1 MAKDYYEILGVPAD
15 ADIELI
21 KRQYRI
27 LVREYHPDVAP
38 DKEAAHA
45 RTLLIFE
52 AWKVLS
58 EPAARARYDRQR
70 HTAADNATGTPK
82 TTPTRQDRA
91 AGISA
96 EALRKERM
104 SQNFKHNRNATSSSN
119 PRTRLLNLV
128 FDAAQLYYQGNVAEA
143 VTLCTRVMKSDLTN
157 AEAPAL
163 LGDIYAEQ
171 NRRDVALLMYERAM
185 RNQPNNMLYRQKW
198 QAIKNGEVIPPAPQA
213 GTDLPTNGTAPDSN
227 PQPAPPPPAASA
239 PGTAGVAQPV
249 APPEPPVAASA
260 TPPAPPPEPE
270 APFTPPV
277 APEVAVAEPERA
289 SFVGKLT
296 GWMGKR
302 K

>member
-1 MAKDYYEILGVPAD
+1 MVRDYYEILGVPPD

-21 KRQYRI
+21 KRQYRL
-27 LVREYHPDVAP
+27 LVRENHPDVAP

-58 EPAARARYDRQR
+58 DLDERARYDRKR
-70 HTAADNATGTPK
+70 SGDAPSDKPK
-82 TTPTRQDRA
+82 TTPMRHDRTS
-91 AGISA
+91 GISA

-104 SQNFKHNRNATSSSN
+104 SQNFKHNRNAASSN

-128 FDAAQLYYQGNVAEA
+128 FDAAQHYYQGNVVEA
-143 VTLCTRVMKSDLTN
+143 VNLCTRVMKSDPTN

-185 RNQPNNMLYRQKW
+185 RNQPHNMLYRQKW
-198 QAIKNGEVIPPAPQA
+198 QSIKNGEVIPPAPQA
-213 GTDLPTNGTAPDSN
+213 AHSPTNGTAPES
-227 PQPAPPPPAASA
+227 APAAT
-239 PGTAGVAQPV
+239 PGREDADSAGVA
-249 APPEPPVAASA
+249 
-260 TPPAPPPEPE
+260 
-270 APFTPPV
+270 PPV
-277 APEVAVAEPERA
+277 APSSPPAPVTASATSSLEPEPPFTPSAVSIEPSPVAVSAEPERS